1 MIEYNNDI
9 KVSIKTQYL
18 TEQSIENEQYIYSY
32 TITIENTTD
41 ENVQLLERS
50 WLITDANGD
59 ETNVQ
64 GEGVVGQQPHLAP
77 KKSYTYTSGCAFK
90 TPVGTMQ
97 GFYVFETSNG
107 NKVKANIPVFT
118 LAKPNIFH

>member
-1 MIEYNNDI
+1 MIEYNEKI
-9 KVSIKTQYL
+9 KVSIETQYL
-18 TEQSIENEQYIYSY
+18 PEQSIENEQYIFSY
-32 TITIENTTD
+32 KITIENTSPD
-41 ENVQLLERS
+41 HVQLLERS

-59 ETNVQ
+59 ETSVQ

-77 KKSYTYTSGCAFK
+77 QKSYTYSSGCAFK

-97 GFYVFETSNG
+97 GFYLFETTDG